1 MFIILVVSFHM
12 RCIESRA
19 KFMSVFRPLQILR
32 LLEVPGEKVTASSA
46 AFALQRL
53 SQLCSATGNDEM
65 DSFIRKAVLHE
76 LCETV
81 IQGLP
86 QLLNSTVVSL
96 AGHAALAS
104 SGYDVEFVHRV
115 NNEVCIITQYFT
127 LCGCYATFSM

>member
-1 MFIILVVSFHM
+1 MMAVVSRSIDDILVAGNMPFVQ
-12 RCIESRA
+12 
-19 KFMSVFRPLQILR
+19 VLR

-53 SQLCSATGNDEM
+53 SQLCSATGSDDM

-81 IQGLP
+81 VQGLP
-86 QLLNSTVVSL
+86 QLSNSTVVTL

-104 SGYDVEFVHRV
+104 SGYDTQFIHDV
-115 NNEVCIITQYFT
+115 NNEVSRTSHWFKN
-127 LCGCYATFSM
+127 LSLS

>member
-1 MFIILVVSFHM
+1 MTAVVNRSIGNIIFVAGNLAFVQV
-12 RCIESRA
+12 
-19 KFMSVFRPLQILR
+19 LR

-53 SQLCSATGNDEM
+53 SQLCSATGSDEM

-81 IQGLP
+81 IQGLSELP
-86 QLLNSTVVSL
+86 NSTVVTL

-104 SGYDVEFVHRV
+104 SGYDAHFVCDV
-115 NNEVCIITQYFT
+115 NNEVSRTSQW
-127 LCGCYATFSM
+127 LKNSLLL